1 MSILNKRK
9 TVAVLLLISLIFS
22 MLPCKDLAA
31 KKKKKVEIQQDQDF
45 NEGWRR

>member
-22 MLPCKDLAA
+22 MLLPSKDLAA
-31 KKKKKVEIQQDQDF
+31 KKKK
-45 NEGWRR
+45 N